1 MQAFFFKILGINWV
15 SYIIHSSLFNSI
27 IAILTFYFFLSLE
40 INEIKSF
47 IYTVSF
53 STLSYTISGTPFVDQ
68 HATFFLL
75 ISTYFLLNALTNSK
89 KNLLWFFSILFII
102 FSFLSKQVP
111 ATYAII
117 LQGSIILFYSF
128 FNKNFLILKLVLI
141 SFFSILIIFLLIL
154 YVSEIDLDLFITQ
167 YLNYPRSIGSERFN
181 FLDKSPEIF
190 FNQFKYLLIPII
202 FSIILR
208 IKKMNKLKGHPLSS
222 VKYLIILSLILSLI
236 IHQLMT
242 KNQIFIYFL
251 IPIIIAIIES
261 DIKYLKI
268 NKRQYISVITIL
280 LLVFVTIKYHIRF
293 NENRKFHELAY
304 TNLDEAKNASDIDSS
319 LSNLKWKNPFLKAR

>member
-89 KNLLWFFSILFII
+89 NLLWFFSILFII

-128 FNKNFLILKLVLI
+128 FNKNFLIIKLVLI
-141 SFFSILIIFLLIL
+141 SFF
-154 YVSEIDLDLFITQ
+154 LF
-167 YLNYPRSIGSERFN
+167 
-181 FLDKSPEIF
+181 
-190 FNQFKYLLIPII
+190 
-202 FSIILR
+202 
-208 IKKMNKLKGHPLSS
+208 
-222 VKYLIILSLILSLI
+222 
-236 IHQLMT
+236 
-242 KNQIFIYFL
+242 
-251 IPIIIAIIES
+251 
-261 DIKYLKI
+261 
-268 NKRQYISVITIL
+268 
-280 LLVFVTIKYHIRF
+280 
-293 NENRKFHELAY
+293 
-304 TNLDEAKNASDIDSS
+304 
-319 LSNLKWKNPFLKAR
+319 

>member
-1 MQAFFFKILGINWV
+1 MNNSYKKKFYISPIILLIPISFYSFFINFYYANLGVFPIDTFLHYDSSYRILKGEYPLKDYWIVSGLSIDAMQAFFFKILGINWV

-89 KNLLWFFSILFII
+89 KNLLWFFSIFFKL

-141 SFFSILIIFLLIL
+141 SFFFYSNNF
-154 YVSEIDLDLFITQ
+154 FI
-167 YLNYPRSIGSERFN
+167 N
-181 FLDKSPEIF
+181 FICF
-190 FNQFKYLLIPII
+190 
-202 FSIILR
+202 
-208 IKKMNKLKGHPLSS
+208 
-222 VKYLIILSLILSLI
+222 
-236 IHQLMT
+236 
-242 KNQIFIYFL
+242 
-251 IPIIIAIIES
+251 
-261 DIKYLKI
+261 
-268 NKRQYISVITIL
+268 
-280 LLVFVTIKYHIRF
+280 
-293 NENRKFHELAY
+293 
-304 TNLDEAKNASDIDSS
+304 
-319 LSNLKWKNPFLKAR
+319 